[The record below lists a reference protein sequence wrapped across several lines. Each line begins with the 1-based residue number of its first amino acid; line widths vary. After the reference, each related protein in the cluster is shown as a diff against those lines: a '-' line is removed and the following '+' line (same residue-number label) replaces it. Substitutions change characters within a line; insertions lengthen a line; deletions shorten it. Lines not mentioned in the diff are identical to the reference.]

1 MTPPL
6 PDWQLPPGVN
16 RGLWNYVHDPAIAR
30 AYDESLAG
38 VSLLRVDQAFAERY
52 FDKPGRLLDMG
63 CGTGRLLIPFAQRGY
78 WALGVDLS
86 EEMLAKVA
94 EKARLAQVRVHRVK
108 ANLVELESIADQSF
122 DYAASLFSTLGMI
135 VGTEQ
140 RRRVVAHA
148 FRVLRPGGRFVLHV
162 HNRWFN
168 LWNSQGRA
176 WLLRN
181 AWRSVLGEE
190 EKGDR
195 SLPPHQGS
203 AGLLLHLFTQR
214 EATET
219 LRRAGFHILELR
231 PVSLAPTGL
240 LPFPRFLP
248 RLRAYGYL
256 LAAKRPP

>member
-16 RGLWNYVHDPAIAR
+16 RGLWNYVHDPTIAR

-38 VSLLRVDQAFAERY
+38 VSLVRVDQTFAERY

-135 VGTEQ
+135 AGTEQ

-148 FRVLRPGGRFVLHV
+148 
-162 HNRWFN
+162 
-168 LWNSQGRA
+168 
-176 WLLRN
+176 
-181 AWRSVLGEE
+181 
-190 EKGDR
+190 
-195 SLPPHQGS
+195 
-203 AGLLLHLFTQR
+203 
-214 EATET
+214 
-219 LRRAGFHILELR
+219 
-231 PVSLAPTGL
+231 
-240 LPFPRFLP
+240 
-248 RLRAYGYL
+248 
-256 LAAKRPP
+256 